1 MSRHTVQQHRLT
13 HRGRE
18 FHFVAY
24 EAQPGN
30 PARGEEGMP
39 PTWFLMSSGKRWNV
53 MPIISD
59 QPEAERDKK
68 LALWLDRNVFC

>member
-24 EAQPGN
+24 EAQPAN
-30 PARGEEGMP
+30 PARGDEGAP

-53 MPIISD
+53 MPIVSD